1 MRALLVAILMNGL
14 VPAFGE
20 AAEAVVHYAKTGHV
34 AHATADEHDLGDL
47 GREHG
52 CGSTEHRCDC
62 CPNLAVA
69 PTPAV
74 TTVSRVERPTE
85 MPPGDVAP
93 PMARSPEPPLR
104 PPIA

>member
-1 MRALLVAILMNGL
+1 LRALLLAILINGL

-62 CPNLAVA
+62 CPNLAVVLA
-69 PTPAV
+69 PAV
-74 TTVSRVERPTE
+74 TTVSRAERTTE
-85 MPPGDVAP
+85 MPPDDAAP
-93 PMARSPEPPLR
+93 PGARSLEPPLR